1 MCVQVCIFALCLYC
15 TSHHLTCSTT
25 LSVSC
30 THAQFSLQRYTNH
43 LEMGEM
49 PGWHFDMLFA
59 ADSFRII
66 TSRLPWNFLI
76 SLLLIVSPALP
87 GWGTTPHPHP
97 PLLIPSSFSLL
108 ISLADLTAVV
118 LNFLPGYFQRIHLV
132 LLRVRGRWEQCSH
145 RHQIFE
151 NKKTHLGK
159 SGFVF
164 LSVLGEAYI
173 YCPRGYIVCV
183 EAEKG
188 SINNNDKQLNN
199 NQHVNNNCVSLQ
211 VGNK

>member
-1 MCVQVCIFALCLYC
+1 MFRCVFLPSVCTVPAT
-15 TSHHLTCSTT
+15 TSPAPLPCQSHAHT
-25 LSVSC
+25 LSFPYRG
-30 THAQFSLQRYTNH
+30 TPTTWRW
-43 LEMGEM
+43 EEM

-76 SLLLIVSPALP
+76 SLSLIVSPALP

-132 LLRVRGRWEQCSH
+132 LLRVRGWWEQCSH

-173 YCPRGYIVCV
+173 YCPHGYIVCV